1 MTPEELAQ
9 LIRSA
14 LVDAVSDE
22 QIALDPEDVPTDIVV
37 ERLTPVRERTNELL
51 ADRAELDRLLGQAAD
66 RANEVASATLARVYD
81 AMGLLRRTVGE
92 AP

>member
-14 LVDAVSDE
+14 LVGAVRDQ

-37 ERLTPVRERTNELL
+37 ERPRVREHGDWSTNIAMRLGKKAGTNPRAL
-51 ADRAELDRLLGQAAD
+51 AEL
-66 RANEVASATLARVYD
+66 TARFPFN
-81 AMGLLRRTVGE
+81 L
-92 AP
+92 